1 MQEYSIKIKQTL
13 LQMVALGFFI
23 MVMAYAFGYSS
34 RIPGL
39 IMGNITSM
47 IYFLLM
53 CYRVHKSADMPIHKA
68 LSYMRVGW
76 GIRLSFVVLMLL
88 ISIKIPVFDFFS
100 AVIGLFTL
108 QMVMFLNGVFIIASS
123 FLRYK

>member
-1 MQEYSIKIKQTL
+1 MQEYSIKIKHTL
-13 LQMVALGFFI
+13 LQMVALSFFMI
-23 MVMAYAFGYSS
+23 TIAYAFGYGA

-39 IMGNITSM
+39 IMGTVTSI

-53 CYRVHKSADMPIHKA
+53 CYRVNKSADMPIHKA

-76 GIRLSFVVLMLL
+76 GIRLAFVVVMLL
-88 ISIKIPVFDFFS
+88 LSIKIPGIDFFS

-108 QMVMFLNGVFIIASS
+108 QMVMFLNGIVIIASS
-123 FLRYK
+123 FLHNK